1 MNIQWNVLRFLCV
14 FITLPLGTWDWL
26 QSVIVSLPGL
36 FIGYF
41 HKLQSNNSTNN
52 HLQCP
57 K

>member
-1 MNIQWNVLRFLCV
+1 MNIQLNVLRFLCV

-36 FIGYF
+36 FIGNF

>member
-14 FITLPLGTWDWL
+14 FITLPLGTRDWL